1 MSKLQFEITTPERV
15 VLTREAESVT
25 IPTAEGEIT
34 VLPGHVPLVGVL
46 KAGMITVRLD
56 GKEEFLA
63 VAGGFLEIQPG
74 GKVIALAD
82 SADRADELDLA
93 KVESARTSAA
103 EALAGVRRADEISS
117 AAAVA
122 ALERE
127 MSRLKVARHHRNHR
141 RPAAP
146 QQP

>member
-1 MSKLQFEITTPERV
+1 MAKLQFEITTPERV
-15 VLTREAESVT
+15 VLTREADSIT

-34 VLPGHVPLVGVL
+34 VMPGHVPLVGVL
-46 KAGMITVRLD
+46 RAGMITVRLD

-82 SADRADELDLA
+82 SADRAEELDLA
-93 KVESARTSAA
+93 KVEEARARAA
-103 EALAGVRRADEISS
+103 EALTGAKSADAVSS

-127 MSRLKVARHHRNHR
+127 MSRLKVARRHHAHR
-141 RPAAP
+141 RDTLP

>member
-1 MSKLQFEITTPERV
+1 MAKLQFEITTPERV
-15 VLTREAESVT
+15 VLTREADSIT

-34 VLPGHVPLVGVL
+34 VMPGHVPLVGVL
-46 KAGMITVRLD
+46 RAGMITVRLD

-82 SADRADELDLA
+82 SADRAEELDLA
-93 KVESARTSAA
+93 KVEEARARAA
-103 EALAGVRRADEISS
+103 EALTGAKSADAVSS

-127 MSRLKVARHHRNHR
+127 MSRLKVARRHHAHR
-141 RPAAP
+141 RDNLP

>member
-1 MSKLQFEITTPERV
+1 MAKLQFEITTPERV
-15 VLTREAESVT
+15 VLTREADSIT

-34 VLPGHVPLVGVL
+34 VMPGHVPLVGVL
-46 KAGMITVRLD
+46 RAGMITVRLD

-82 SADRADELDLA
+82 SADRAEELDLA
-93 KVESARTSAA
+93 KVEEARARAA
-103 EALAGVRRADEISS
+103 EALTGAKNADAVSTS
-117 AAAVA
+117 AAVA

-127 MSRLKVARHHRNHR
+127 MSRLKVARRHHAHR
-141 RPAAP
+141 RDNLP

>member
-1 MSKLQFEITTPERV
+1 MAKLQFEITTPERV
-15 VLTREAESVT
+15 VLTREADSIT

-46 KAGMITVRLD
+46 RAGMITVRA
-56 GKEEFLA
+56 GGQEEFLA
-63 VAGGFLEIQPG
+63 VAGGFFEIQPG

-82 SADRADELDLA
+82 SADRAEELDLA
-93 KVESARTSAA
+93 KVEEARARAA
-103 EALAGVRRADEISS
+103 EALTGAKNADAVAT
-117 AAAVA
+117 AAASA

-127 MSRLKVARHHRNHR
+127 MSRLKVARRHHAR
-141 RPAAP
+141 RRDSLP

>member
-1 MSKLQFEITTPERV
+1 MSKLHFEITTPERV
-15 VLTREAESVT
+15 VLTREAESIT
-25 IPTAEGEIT
+25 LPTAEGEIT
-34 VLPGHVPLVGVL
+34 VLPGHVPLVAVL
-46 KAGMITVRLD
+46 RAGMVTVRA
-56 GKEEFLA
+56 GGSEEFLA
-63 VAGGFLEIQPG
+63 VAGGFIEIQPG

-93 KVESARTSAA
+93 KVEEARTRAA
-103 EALAGVRRADEISS
+103 EALTGVRRADEVSS

-127 MSRLKVARHHRNHR
+127 MSRLKVARHHRAHR
-141 RPAAP
+141 RPVAP

>member
-15 VLTREAESVT
+15 VLTREAESIT
-25 IPTAEGEIT
+25 LPTAEGEIT

-46 KAGMITVRLD
+46 RSGMVTVRQN
-56 GKEEFLA
+56 GSEEYLA
-63 VAGGFLEIQPG
+63 VSDGFLEIQPG

-82 SADRADELDLA
+82 SADRAEELDLA
-93 KVESARTSAA
+93 RVEEARARA
-103 EALAGVRRADEISS
+103 VEALTGAKNVDVVSS
-117 AAAVA
+117 AAASA

-127 MSRLKVARHHRNHR
+127 LSRLKVARRHHAR
-141 RPAAP
+141 RRDNLP